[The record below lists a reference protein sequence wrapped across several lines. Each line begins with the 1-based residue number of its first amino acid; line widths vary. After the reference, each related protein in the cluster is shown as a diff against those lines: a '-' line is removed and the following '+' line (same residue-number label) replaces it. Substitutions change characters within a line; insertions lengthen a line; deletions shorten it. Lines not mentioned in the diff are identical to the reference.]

1 MLTEPAPRR
10 ALVTG
15 GAGFIGSHLTR
26 RLLADGIEVVVL
38 DNLSTGRRENLPEGA
53 ELVVGDL
60 RDASALE
67 QALRGVEVVFHN
79 AARVSIRA
87 SIENFRE
94 DAETNVMGTLAL
106 LHAMHGSTVRKLV
119 LASSMAVYQDA
130 PEPVPI
136 AEDFPALPLS
146 PYGTGKLAAEHYAL
160 QMGRALG
167 IGVVPLRYFNTYG
180 PGQGYTPYVGV
191 VTIFATRLL
200 RGERPVI
207 FGDGLQVRD
216 FVSVADIV
224 QGNLRAMATRA
235 TGRVY
240 NIGSGRGITVRHVAA
255 ALVARIA
262 PGLVPD
268 HAPAQS
274 GETRNSIADISRAR
288 AELGYA
294 PSGDFDR
301 DLDDVVAAVRARLG
315 Q

>member
-1 MLTEPAPRR
+1 MLTEPPPRR

-15 GAGFIGSHLTR
+15 GAGFIGSHLAR
-26 RLLADGIEVVVL
+26 RLLAEGIETVVL

-60 RDASALE
+60 RDAAALA

-94 DAETNVMGTLAL
+94 DAETNVMGTLSL
-106 LHAMHGSTVRKLV
+106 LHAMHGSTVRRLV

-130 PEPVPI
+130 PAPVPI

-160 QMGRALG
+160 QMGRTLG

-224 QGNLRAMATRA
+224 QGNLRAMASPV

-240 NIGSGRGITVRHVAA
+240 NIGSGRGITVQHVAA

-262 PGLVPD
+262 PGLAAD
-268 HAPAQS
+268 HAPAQP
-274 GETRNSIADISRAR
+274 GETRNSIADIGRAR

-301 DLDDVVAAVRARLG
+301 DLDDVVAAVRARLVA
-315 Q
+315 